1 MRENIYNQDEITPN
15 GGISDNKLQNSKTE
29 FNTINTLEKDAFNLY
44 RQAEIKLAPGC
55 CLDTLFTS
63 KTTQYNDAYNLY
75 IRAGEKYKMC
85 NQWTKASDC
94 YEKCAHIKMDLKE
107 NALDSYKEAYF
118 CSQKTDLENNT
129 DRLFAKMM
137 NYLSSNG
144 EYYEAGKL
152 TEKNG
157 EKYENEKKYNAAIN
171 SYLKA
176 IEFYE
181 MDNSHNSTK
190 NNCLIKLA
198 DLMVIND
205 HPDAAKKVPSI
216 YENIGKDYLK
226 NNLTKYSANEY
237 FGKAILSVI
246 YYSNDLSEGNIY
258 INKYK
263 EIAPSFEDTSM
274 CRLCVNCANAME
286 NKDSGLMKKGIK
298 EYKDVNEIDN
308 FMGNIFIK
316 LINKVQKFGGQAG
329 NIIDNED
336 DYK

>member
-1 MRENIYNQDEITPN
+1 MKENIYNQENITPGNETPNN
-15 GGISDNKLQNSKTE
+15 GIQTSTNE
-29 FNTINTLEKDAFNLY
+29 FNTFNTLEKDAFNLY
-44 RQAEIKLAPGC
+44 RQGEKKLAPGC

-63 KTTQYNDAYNLY
+63 KASQYNNAYNLY

-94 YEKCAHIKMDLKE
+94 YEKCAYIKTELKE

-118 CSQKTDLENNT
+118 CSKKTDLENNS

-137 NYLSSNG
+137 NYLNNNG

-152 TEKNG
+152 TENNG
-157 EKYENEKKYNAAIN
+157 DEYENNKKHDAAIN

-181 MDNSHNSTK
+181 MDNNHNSTK
-190 NNCLIKLA
+190 NNCLIKVA
-198 DLMVIND
+198 DLMMIND
-205 HPDAAKKVPSI
+205 HPDASSKVPSI
-216 YENIGKDYLK
+216 YENVGKDYLK
-226 NNLTKYSANEY
+226 NNLTKYSSSEY

-263 EIAPSFEDTSM
+263 EMMPNFEDTPI
-274 CRLCVNCANAME
+274 CKLCVNCANAME
-286 NKDSGLMKKGIK
+286 NKDSVLMKKSIK
-298 EYKDVNEIDN
+298 EYKNINELDN
-308 FMGNIFIK
+308 FMTNIFVK
-316 LINKVQKFGGQAG
+316 LVNKVNKLGGGAG
-329 NIIDNED
+329 NALDNDD